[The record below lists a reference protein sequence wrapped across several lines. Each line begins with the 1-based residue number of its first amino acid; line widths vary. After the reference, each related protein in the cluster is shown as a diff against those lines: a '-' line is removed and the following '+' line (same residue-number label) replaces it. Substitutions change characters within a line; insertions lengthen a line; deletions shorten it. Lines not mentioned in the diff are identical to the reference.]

1 MPAIM
6 MADPGG
12 GRLAPD
18 HNHVQMQQQMQQ
30 MQLAQAGQMDQMDQ
44 VKLRKQHD
52 LETLRNIL
60 TSWNANRLD
69 LFELSMPNEVGI
81 LIHMRMVDYKH
92 LKCLKLQNFYGV
104 LDQKNILAPRNHSF
118 LLADTLP
125 F

>member
-1 MPAIM
+1 

-81 LIHMRMVDYKH
+81 LINMRMVDYKH
-92 LKCLKLQNFYGV
+92 LKCLKLRISMV
-104 LDQKNILAPRNHSF
+104 SSIKRIS
-118 LLADTLP
+118 
-125 F
+125 

>member
-1 MPAIM
+1 M

-18 HNHVQMQQQMQQ
+18 HNHIQMQQQMQQ
-30 MQLAQAGQMDQMDQ
+30 MQLAQTGQMDQMDQ

-81 LIHMRMVDYKH
+81 LILITFMVFTNIWNAK
-92 LKCLKLQNFYGV
+92 NFNVYGV
-104 LDQKNILAPRNHSF
+104 PDQKNILRNHSF

>member
-18 HNHVQMQQQMQQ
+18 HNHVQMQQQMQQMQQ

-81 LIHMRMVDYKH
+81 LINMRMVDYKH
-92 LKCLKLQNFYGV
+92 LKCLKLRISMV
-104 LDQKNILAPRNHSF
+104 SSIKRIS
-118 LLADTLP
+118 
-125 F
+125 